1 MMTRR
6 LIILT
11 AGALAFQ
18 SAAQTPS
25 PNGRKAEWLQLR
37 GDAAMSGRSP
47 GIGHMV
53 DGPPAVGWRY
63 DIAAWESYFSVDAH
77 QAANGISLPFQAPL
91 EPGYFQ
97 EHQRD
102 WGIGIEEFDLSGEGV
117 LVRMSVSNISKVA
130 RILPEVAGLQ
140 RFEMEDSF
148 TDGGAAPKR
157 GRLIAYDTGEPRI
170 VWETEDFD
178 NIWSP
183 NVIVVDADADG
194 QLDLAVA
201 THYRIFVFDGA
212 TGATKMLFRYHGFRN
227 YGWFGA
233 VDIDGDPYPEFA
245 VVADFSMHAE
255 VIDNDGSALS
265 LRWIREIQPD
275 PSQSTKILRPPPGSL
290 VDVDGDGAVELV
302 YSIYNDTGD
311 GEWHIIAVDAVE
323 GDTRYDFP
331 RRYLNGIRDLDGDGR
346 PELFVTATSAET
358 LPPYA
363 PLSVWTFD
371 GAGAEPLERW
381 TQPRGRFSSR
391 RLDSLPPNVSTGAAD
406 GLRAVVAGDAD
417 GDGRLEFFVA
427 TPSDDGEVLSAYT
440 LDDGGGSRALWSVA
454 GPGGAKLRAVAVGD
468 EDGRRRALV
477 YLRGR
482 GVPDQDLVLTDAA
495 GSLRQWN
502 RQPFTPAGTPVVADL
517 EADGR
522 IEVVVQT
529 ALEEVVCIEAPLST
543 ELSVSARARWQ
554 MQGHGQ
560 TNSAPF
566 HWGVTATDLDLDGT
580 KEVLF
585 AREAASGNASL
596 VAVEPDGQIRWET
609 VFAEFDGSM
618 PIWNF
623 SGLSYW
629 SAGLFTSTQHR
640 DVFVTLRKGKI
651 GSEIGHLLDGRTG
664 SIVWAVNGFS
674 LPADGSGRSL
684 GGHPSASGDVDGDG
698 LDEIVVMW
706 PDRLHIVDGPS
717 GRADVV
723 RQAYGY
729 STGLNPMFTSSTFVG
744 YAFPA
749 VVDLF
754 GDSIPELIWGHSGYL
769 NAVLTAGGD
778 LVWETPYRN
787 NTEVQ
792 SLMGVGDIDG
802 DGSLELLA
810 SMATGVQVFNPA
822 DGAILHTL
830 SGMAPATTDIVSGD
844 VDGDG
849 RDEFLY
855 ASSNRIFCLG
865 EDDGS
870 LVESWSLDVG
880 AHSSDLALADVDAD
894 GFLDLIVVTTDG
906 YVKAYTGASP
916 TIVTSVSAAPGGGE
930 TPRQTALDDPFP
942 NPFNSSVV
950 ISYSLEAD
958 SQVELEIFDLVG
970 QRVAVL
976 VAEWQRPGF
985 HRVVWDAVDTHGRG
999 VSSGIYVTRLRA
1011 GSRVLERKIALVK

>member
-1 MMTRR
+1 M
-6 LIILT
+6 LT
-11 AGALAFQ
+11 MSALAFQ
-18 SAAQTPS
+18 SVAQAPPPS
-25 PNGRKAEWLQLR
+25 GRKAEWLQLR
-37 GDAAMSGRSP
+37 GDAAMTGRSS

-53 DGPPAVGWRY
+53 DGPPAEGWRY

-77 QAANGISLPFQAPL
+77 QAANGISLPFQAPV
-91 EPGYFQ
+91 EPGYIR

-102 WGIGIEEFDLSGEGV
+102 WGIGIQEFDLGGEGGA
-117 LVRMSVSNISKVA
+117 LVGMPVSNLSKVA
-130 RILPEVAGLQ
+130 RILTDVAGLQ

-170 VWETEDFD
+170 VWETELFD

-201 THYRIFVFDGA
+201 THYRIIVFDGA
-212 TGATKMLFRYHGFRN
+212 TGATKMLLRYHDFRN

-233 VDIDGDPYPEFA
+233 LDIDGDPYPEFG

-255 VIDNDGSALS
+255 IIDNDGSELS

-275 PSQSTKILRPPPGSL
+275 PSQSTKIVRPPPGSL

-302 YSIYNDTGD
+302 YSIYNDTDD

-323 GDTRYDFP
+323 GNTRYDFP
-331 RRYLNGIRDLDGDGR
+331 RLFLNGIRDLDGDGR
-346 PELFVTATSAET
+346 PELFVTATDGET

-363 PLSVWTFD
+363 PLKVWTLD
-371 GAGAEPLERW
+371 DAVDEPIELW
-381 TQPRGRFSSR
+381 THPRGRFSTR
-391 RLDSLPPNVSTGAAD
+391 RLDSLPLNASSGAAD
-406 GLRAVVAGDAD
+406 GLRAVVTGDAD

-427 TPSDDGEVLSAYT
+427 APSGDGEVLSAYAI
-440 LDDGGGSRALWSVA
+440 DDLGEIGALWSVA

-482 GVPDQDLVLTDAA
+482 GVPGQDLVLTDAA

-543 ELSVSARARWQ
+543 ESSVLPRARWQ

-560 TNSAPF
+560 TNNAPF
-566 HWGVTATDLDLDGT
+566 HWGVIAADLDGDGT

-585 AREAASGNASL
+585 ARETARGNASL
-596 VAVEPDGQIRWET
+596 AAVEPDGRIRWET

-629 SAGLFTSTQHR
+629 SAGHFTSTQHQ

-651 GSEIGHLLDGRTG
+651 GSEIGHLVDGRDG

-684 GGHPSASGDVDGDG
+684 GGHPSASGDLDGDG

-729 STGLNPMFTSSTFVG
+729 TTGLNPMFSSNTFVG

-749 VVDLF
+749 IVDLF
-754 GDSIPELIWGHSGYL
+754 GDSTPELIWGHSGYL
-769 NAVLTAGGD
+769 NAVLTAAGD
-778 LVWETPYRN
+778 RVWETPYLN
-787 NTEVQ
+787 NAQVQ

-822 DGAILHTL
+822 DGEVLHTL
-830 SGMAPATTDIVSGD
+830 SGMARATTDIVSGD

-855 ASSNRIFCLG
+855 ASSNRIFCLE
-865 EDDGS
+865 EDEGT
-870 LVESWSLDVG
+870 LVEAWSLDVG

-916 TIVTSVSAAPGGGE
+916 ATGTSVAATSGS
-930 TPRQTALDDPFP
+930 TPLRTALEDPYP

-950 ISYSLEAD
+950 ISYRLEED
-958 SQVELEIFDLVG
+958 SRVELEVFDLMG
-970 QRVAVL
+970 QRVALL
-976 VAEWQRPGF
+976 VDARQPPGR
-985 HRVVWDAVDTHGRG
+985 HSVVWGAVDSRGRA
-999 VSSGIYVTRLRA
+999 VSSGVYVTRLRA
-1011 GSRVLERKIALVK
+1011 GSRVIERKIALVK